1 MGMKMFAKMKKV
13 KVNANNTR
21 GSNFIAVKL
30 TTVILT
36 NCPLE
41 AYSTR

>member
-1 MGMKMFAKMKKV
+1 MFATFKKV
-13 KVNANNTR
+13 KVNTDNTR

-36 NCPLE
+36 KLPFGGL
-41 AYSTR
+41 